1 MILLICFQVAN
12 MKKEIQIQTETEQ
25 SNIAKNEKTDV
36 AKTKQL
42 LEENLAIN
50 NAFKDVSQMQNELA
64 FILSENLKQIKLIKE
79 FSKLQYSDEP
89 LT

>member
-1 MILLICFQVAN
+1 MR
-12 MKKEIQIQTETEQ
+12 KEIKIQTETEQ
-25 SNIAKNEKTDV
+25 SNLAKNEKSDV

-64 FILSENLKQIKLIKE
+64 FILSENCKDIKLIAE
-79 FSKLQYSDEP
+79 LAKLYTEDP